1 MNSTRSVGIISD
13 ARPGG
18 LPTAVL
24 QRDEQK
30 IVGSPMCPMCH
41 TSASVTQSAI
51 EAGGEWRCV
60 RCGQHWDAGRL
71 AAVAGYA
78 QWADDRERVGL
89 RGTESPHD
97 ATSRDASVEGA
108 GSRP

>member
-1 MNSTRSVGIISD
+1 MNGPRSVGIVSD

-18 LPTAVL
+18 VPTAVL
-24 QRDEQK
+24 QRDKQK
-30 IVGSPMCPMCH
+30 SSDIQCVRCVTRPR
-41 TSASVTQSAI
+41 SVTQSAI

-78 QWADDRERVGL
+78 QWAGDRERVGL

-97 ATSRDASVEGA
+97 ATSRDASVEGP
-108 GSRP
+108 GGRP